1 MLELHPGR
9 RLRFLNETNLSQ
21 ERCWLILKLMYFCFC
36 RRHTI
41 YWRNMTRVIRILPT
55 LCEAVV
61 WMHFSLQAKSNPLR
75 RLTKEFIAATGTA
88 TSASNS
94 LLNVDTISCTG
105 VEIPDIVATVP
116 FKIYCT
122 LYPLRMWKRCGLRSV
137 PLPCLRMDTSD
148 EWCCDLGWKGLL
160 LLRPH

>member
-1 MLELHPGR
+1 MLELHPSR
-9 RLRFLNETNLSQ
+9 RFRFLDETNLSQ

-41 YWRNMTRVIRILPT
+41 YWRNVTRVVRILPT
-55 LCEAVV
+55 LCEAVG
-61 WMHFSLQAKSNPLR
+61 WMPFSPQAKSNPLR

-105 VEIPDIVATVP
+105 VEIPDIVTTVP

-122 LYPLRMWKRCGLRSV
+122 LYPLRMWKRCGLRSL